1 MTGWIGIA
9 LGDVTGIGPEVAL
22 KALAAEAAADD
33 TRYLLIGDAA
43 HLRRLNEQLHLR
55 LPLQPYGRAAEGGRF
70 FVHSPSSEALP
81 ETLSPG
87 SPAAAL
93 AALRWLTDVAQRCS
107 PP

>member
-22 KALAAEAAADD
+22 KALAAEATADD
-33 TRYLLIGDAA
+33 TGYLLIGDTTQ
-43 HLRRLNEQLHLR
+43 LRRLNEHLHLQ
-55 LPLQPYGRAAEGGRF
+55 LPLDPYRGAAQRGRF
-70 FVHSPSSEALP
+70 FVHNPSSEALP

-93 AALRWLTDVAQRCS
+93 AALSCVTDGAQRC
-107 PP
+107 